1 MNRISSNSILTAP
14 RLPCCL
20 PAIEANDSGV
30 ADTRSERATRPC
42 SADEFQPHPPGHPP
56 DAPSPSPRPQ
66 PTQHQTSSRTE
77 PSRSRPG
84 PKGCTTAAQPAR
96 VQGEPC
102 RRRPNRGRGG
112 FVTGGARGDHVGPTP
127 AAALARAAC
136 ADVPAGSK
144 RTRPGPCVHRPG
156 PRARHDDAG
165 RDGSGGAGG
174 AGRRALMKSDA
185 GPGSGG
191 ED

>member
-1 MNRISSNSILTAP
+1 M
-14 RLPCCL
+14 
-20 PAIEANDSGV
+20 
-30 ADTRSERATRPC
+30 
-42 SADEFQPHPPGHPP
+42 
-56 DAPSPSPRPQ
+56 
-66 PTQHQTSSRTE
+66 
-77 PSRSRPG
+77 
-84 PKGCTTAAQPAR
+84 
-96 VQGEPC
+96 
-102 RRRPNRGRGG
+102 
-112 FVTGGARGDHVGPTP
+112 TGGARGDHVGPTP